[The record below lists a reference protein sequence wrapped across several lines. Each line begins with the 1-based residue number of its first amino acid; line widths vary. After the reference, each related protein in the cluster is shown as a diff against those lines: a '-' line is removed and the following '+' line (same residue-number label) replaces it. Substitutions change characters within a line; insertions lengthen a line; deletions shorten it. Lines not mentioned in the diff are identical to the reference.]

1 MKPPLTATKL
11 RNQLYRLRPDL
22 IVKLKNVRVNG
33 VTFGCSGF
41 VTNPDNGRIV
51 YVNTDHNHHTLTD
64 TMYRL
69 AANHKDYSGGWNR
82 FAEYDQLAN
91 HVVSL
96 LEAHEVRELSIR
108 GHL

>member
-1 MKPPLTATKL
+1 MKPLTATKL
-11 RNQLYRLRPDL
+11 RNQLYQLRPDL

-33 VTFGCSGF
+33 ATFGCSGF

-51 YVNTDHNHHTLTD
+51 YVNTDNNHHLNTD
-64 TMYRL
+64 AMYRL

-82 FAEYDQLAN
+82 YAAYDALA
-91 HVVSL
+91 HAVVSL
-96 LEAHEVRELSIR
+96 LEAHEVRELAIR